1 MRILIDTNI
10 FIYREDDQPIKENL
24 QRLLRILNETNV
36 TILIHPASIKE
47 IEKDKDKKRRETIL
61 SKIETYP
68 ILKKP
73 PEYQKDTNFTNIIGL
88 EKNTHDENDNAIL
101 YTVYRDAVDFLI
113 TEDKGIHKK
122 AKEIKISDRIFL
134 IQDALEF
141 FEEYTKTKPL
151 PATPALKKDFVY
163 NLDINDPIFDSL
175 KKEYEGFESW
185 FKKIARKGRECL
197 VSYRSDGSIGAVL
210 IYKIEDES
218 IEDSTPRLPKKKR
231 VKICTLKVTHIG
243 HKIGELF
250 IKMCVNYAINNQIYE
265 IYLTHFTQEEDMLL
279 NLITQY
285 GFSKAAVKKNKEEIY
300 LKKLTV
306 EKEKIQKLS
315 FIEIDKQY
323 YPSLYDGEQ
332 VNKYIIPIRPEYYN
346 RLFTDSKERQSS
358 LTEYSGDFIVEGNT
372 IKKAYL
378 THSKIK
384 KMNPGDIIIFYLSKG
399 TKQLSQIRSMGVIEE
414 IYQGVKDSNDIIKY
428 VGKRT
433 VYSKEEI
440 KQMSQKPTTVIL
452 FQHHFYLEK
461 PLSLNKLLTMNI
473 LSAAPQ
479 TITGI
484 THKKYLKIKEEGGI
498 DKRFTFN

>member
-10 FIYREDDQPIKENL
+10 FIYREDDQPISEDL

-36 TILIHPASIKE
+36 TILVHPASIKE
-47 IEKDKDKKRRETIL
+47 LEKDKNEKRRETIL

-68 ILKKP
+68 VLKKP
-73 PEYQKDTNFTNIIGL
+73 PQHKKDTNYINIVGR
-88 EKNTHDENDNAIL
+88 EKNTHDEIDNAIL
-101 YTVYRDAVDFLI
+101 YTVYRNAVDFLI

-122 AKEIKISDRIFL
+122 AKELKISDRIFL

-141 FEEYTKTKPL
+141 FEEYTRKKPL
-151 PATPALKKDFVY
+151 PAPPALKKDYVY

-175 KKEYEGFESW
+175 RRKDEGFEQW

-197 VSYRSDGSIGAVL
+197 VSYRPDGGIGAVL
-210 IYKIEDES
+210 IYKIENES
-218 IEDSTPRLPKKKR
+218 IEDCNPRLPKRKR

-250 IKMCVNYAINNQIYE
+250 IKMCVNYAINNQSYE
-265 IYLTHFTQEEDMLL
+265 IYLTHFTQQEDMLV
-279 NLITQY
+279 NLISEY
-285 GFSKAAVKKNKEEIY
+285 GFSKVSTKNNEEDIY
-300 LKKLTV
+300 LKRLTV
-306 EKEKIQKLS
+306 EKDQQGKLS
-315 FIEIDKQY
+315 VFEINKQC
-323 YPSLYDGEQ
+323 YPSLYDGEK
-332 VNKYIIPIRPEYYN
+332 VKKLIIPIRPEYHN

-358 LTEYSGDFIVEGNT
+358 LTEYSGEFIVEGNT

-384 KMNPGDIIIFYLSKG
+384 KMAQGDIILFYLSRGKR
-399 TKQLSQIRSMGVIEE
+399 QLSEIRSIGTIEE
-414 IYQGVKDSNDIIKY
+414 VHQGIKDSNDIIKY

-440 KQMSQKPTTVIL
+440 EQMSQKPTTVIL
-452 FQHHFYLEK
+452 FQHHFHLEK
-461 PLSLNKLLTMNI
+461 PLSLNKLLKMNV

-479 TITGI
+479 TITEI
-484 THKKYLKIKEEGGI
+484 NHEKYLKIKKEGGI
-498 DKRFTFN
+498 DERFTVN

>member
-10 FIYREDDQPIKENL
+10 FIYREDDQPISENL

-36 TILIHPASIKE
+36 TILVHPLSIKE
-47 IEKDKDKKRRETIL
+47 LEKDKTEKRRETIL

-73 PEYQKDTNFTNIIGL
+73 PQHKKDTNHIDVIGS
-88 EKNTHDENDNAIL
+88 EKNSHDEIDNAIL
-101 YTVYRDAVDFLI
+101 FAVYRDAVDFLI

-122 AKEIKISDRIFL
+122 AKELKISDRIFL

-141 FEEYTKTKPL
+141 FEKYTRKKPL
-151 PATPALKKDFVY
+151 PAPPALKKDYVY
-163 NLDINDPIFDSL
+163 NLDINDPILDSL
-175 KKEYEGFESW
+175 RKEYKGFDKW

-210 IYKIEDES
+210 IYKIENES
-218 IEDSTPRLPKKKR
+218 IEDCKPRLPKRKR

-243 HKIGELF
+243 QKIGELF
-250 IKMCVNYAINNQIYE
+250 IKICVNYAINNQIYE
-265 IYLTHFTQEEDMLL
+265 IYLTHFTRQEDMLV
-279 NLITQY
+279 NLISEY
-285 GFSKAAVKKNKEEIY
+285 GFSKVSTKNNGEDIY
-300 LKKLTV
+300 LKRLTV
-306 EKEKIQKLS
+306 EKDQQEQLS
-315 FIEIDKQY
+315 VFEIDKQY
-323 YPSLYDGEQ
+323 YPSLYDGEK
-332 VNKYIIPIRPEYYN
+332 VKKLIIPIKPKYHN

-358 LTEYSGDFIVEGNT
+358 LTEYSGEFIVEGNT

-384 KMNPGDIIIFYLSKG
+384 KMAQGDIILFYLSRGKR
-399 TKQLSQIRSMGVIEE
+399 QLSEIRSIGTIEE
-414 IYQGVKDSNDIIKY
+414 IYQGIKNSNDIIKF

-440 KQMSQKPTTVIL
+440 EQMAQKPTTVLL

-461 PLSLNKLLTMNI
+461 PLSLNKLLKMNV

-479 TITGI
+479 TITEI
-484 THKKYLKIKEEGGI
+484 DHIKYLKIKKEGGI
-498 DKRFTFN
+498 DERFTVN